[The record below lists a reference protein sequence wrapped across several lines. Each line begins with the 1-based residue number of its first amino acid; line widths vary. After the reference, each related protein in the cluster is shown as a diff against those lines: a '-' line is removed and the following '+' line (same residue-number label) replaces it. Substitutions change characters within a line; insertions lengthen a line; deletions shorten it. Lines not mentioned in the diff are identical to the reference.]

1 MNYAKG
7 SKKYFLTRKFELFFC
22 LSARAFFKK
31 KLTLFCIIEKKIVY
45 LSEILQ
51 ITNTNP
57 WQPVQYTD
65 SPIEMNGSLVKAQLL
80 IHSWGFYGER

>member
-7 SKKYFLTRKFELFFC
+7 SKKYFLTSKFELFFC

-31 KLTLFCIIEKKIVY
+31 KVDIILYYWKKIVY